1 MSAEDLLALLTT
13 GLTMGAVYAMVA
25 VSFNVAYKPTNV
37 FNMAQGELVM
47 LGAMFAWIVM
57 SHKGV
62 PWIVGLALVMAG
74 VALIGLFEE
83 RVAVAM
89 LLRRPSHHHGWII
102 STLAFSITVLNL
114 GDHIWGTDAQVVP
127 PVPGASLDTVQW
139 GALTFNTQQLAV
151 LAIAVGSIWLI
162 EWVYRH
168 TLPGKAVL
176 AVAEDRDAARLNGIS
191 PSRLTM
197 TSFALAAAYAALT
210 GVVAAPLLLASTS
223 IGLALLVKGF
233 MALAIGGV
241 GSNWGA
247 LAAGILIGCVESLS
261 SVSLTPGYRQLLLLG
276 VVLVVLLARPFGL
289 FGRAGVREV

>member
-1 MSAEDLLALLTT
+1 MSLEDLLALLTT
-13 GLTMGAVYAMVA
+13 GLTMGAIYAMVA

-47 LGAMFAWIVM
+47 LGAMFAWILM
-57 SHKGV
+57 THFHL
-62 PWIVGLALVMAG
+62 PWIVGLVLVMLG
-74 VALIGLFEE
+74 VAAIGLFEE
-83 RVAVAM
+83 RIAVAT

-102 STLAFSITVLNL
+102 STLAFSIIVLNL

-127 PVPGASLDTVQW
+127 PIPGATLDTVQW
-139 GALTFNTQQLAV
+139 GSLTFTTQQLAV
-151 LAIAVGSIWLI
+151 LLIAAASIAGV
-162 EWVYRH
+162 EWVYRR

-247 LAAGILIGCVESLS
+247 LAAGILLGCVESVS

-289 FGRAGVREV
+289 FGRGSVREV

>member
-1 MSAEDLLALLTT
+1 MLLEDLLAVLTT
-13 GLTMGAVYAMVA
+13 GLTMGAIYAMVA

-47 LGAMFAWIVM
+47 LGAMFAWGLMTV
-57 SHKGV
+57 KGL
-62 PWIVGLALVMAG
+62 PWIAGLVLVMAA

-83 RVAVAM
+83 RVAVAT
-89 LLRRPSHHHGWII
+89 LIRRPSHHHGWII
-102 STLAFSITVLNL
+102 STLAFSIIIINV
-114 GDHIWGTDAQVVP
+114 GDHIWGTDPQVVP
-127 PVPGASLDTVQW
+127 PLPGASMDTVQW
-139 GALTFNTQQLAV
+139 GDFTFNTQQFAV
-151 LAIAVGSIWLI
+151 LAVAVASIALV
-162 EWVYRH
+162 EWVYKH
-168 TLPGKAVL
+168 TLPGKAVR

-210 GVVAAPLLLASTS
+210 GVVAAPLVFASTA
-223 IGLALLVKGF
+223 IGLALLIKGF

-247 LAAGILIGCVESLS
+247 LAAGLLLGCVESFS
-261 SVSLTPGYRQLLLLG
+261 SVALTPGWRQVLLLA
-276 VVLVVLLARPFGL
+276 VVLGLLLVRPFGF

>member
-13 GLTMGAVYAMVA
+13 GLTMGAIYAMVA

-47 LGAMFAWIVM
+47 LGAMFAWIIM

-62 PWIVGLALVMAG
+62 PWIVGLLLVMGA
-74 VALIGLFEE
+74 VALIGLVEE
-83 RVAVAM
+83 RVAVAT

-102 STLAFSITVLNL
+102 STLAFSIVILNV
-114 GDHIWGTDAQVVP
+114 GDQVWGTDAQVVP

-139 GALTFNTQQLAV
+139 GALTFSTQQVAV
-151 LAIAVGSIWLI
+151 IAIALASIALV
-162 EWVYRH
+162 EWIYRH
-168 TLPGKAVL
+168 TLAGKAVL

-210 GVVAAPLLLASTS
+210 GAVAAPLLLASTS
-223 IGLALLVKGF
+223 IGLGLLVKGF

-247 LAAGILIGCVESLS
+247 LAAGILIGCVESFS

>member
-1 MSAEDLLALLTT
+1 MLLEDFLALLTT
-13 GLTMGAVYAMVA
+13 GLTMGAIYAMVA

-47 LGAMFAWIVM
+47 LGSMFAWALM
-57 SHKGV
+57 TDKHL
-62 PWIVGLALVMAG
+62 PWIAGILLVMAAVG
-74 VALIGLFEE
+74 AIGLIEE
-83 RVAVAM
+83 RVAVAT
-89 LLRRPSHHHGWII
+89 LIKRPSHHHGWII
-102 STLAFSITVLNL
+102 STLAFSIIVINV
-114 GDHIWGTDAQVVP
+114 GDRLWGTDAQVVP

-139 GALTFNTQQLAV
+139 GALTFSTQQVAV
-151 LAIAVGSIWLI
+151 LAIAIASIAVV

-168 TLPGKAVL
+168 TLAGKAVL

-210 GVVAAPLLLASTS
+210 GVVAAPLLLASTT
-223 IGLALLVKGF
+223 IGLGLLVKGF

-247 LAAGILIGCVESLS
+247 LAAGLMLGCLESIS
-261 SVSLTPGYRQLLLLG
+261 SVQLTPGYRQLLLLG
-276 VVLVVLLARPFGL
+276 VVLIVLLARPFGL
-289 FGRAGVREV
+289 FGRGALREV

>member
-1 MSAEDLLALLTT
+1 MPLEDLLALLTT
-13 GLTMGAVYAMVA
+13 GLTMGAIYAMVA

-47 LGAMFAWIVM
+47 LGAMFAWILM
-57 SHKGV
+57 TKQGL
-62 PWIVGLALVMAG
+62 PWILGLVLVMVG

-83 RVAVAM
+83 RVAVAT
-89 LLRRPSHHHGWII
+89 LIKRPSHHHGWII
-102 STLAFSITVLNL
+102 STLAFSIIILNV

-139 GALTFNTQQLAV
+139 GSLTFSTQQVGVIL
-151 LAIAVGSIWLI
+151 IAAASIFVV
-162 EWVYRH
+162 EWVYRR

-210 GVVAAPLLLASTS
+210 GAVAAPLLLASTS

-247 LAAGILIGCVESLS
+247 LAAGLLIGIVESIS

-289 FGRAGVREV
+289 FGRGAVREV

>member
-1 MSAEDLLALLTT
+1 
-13 GLTMGAVYAMVA
+13 MV
-25 VSFNVAYKPTNV
+25 
-37 FNMAQGELVM
+37 
-47 LGAMFAWIVM
+47 
-57 SHKGV
+57 GV
-62 PWIVGLALVMAG
+62 G
-74 VALIGLFEE
+74 LIGLFEE
-83 RVAVAM
+83 RVAVAT
-89 LLRRPSHHHGWII
+89 LIKRPSHHHGWII
-102 STLAFSITVLNL
+102 STLAFSIIILNV

-127 PVPGASLDTVQW
+127 PVPGATLDTVQL
-139 GALTFNTQQLAV
+139 GSLTFSTQQLAV
-151 LAIAVGSIWLI
+151 LLIAAASIFVV

-210 GVVAAPLLLASTS
+210 GAIAAPLLLASTG

-247 LAAGILIGCVESLS
+247 LAAGLLIGCVESIS

-289 FGRAGVREV
+289 FGRGAVREV

>member
-1 MSAEDLLALLTT
+1 MSLEDLLALLTT
-13 GLTMGAVYAMVA
+13 GLTMGAIYAMVA

-47 LGAMFAWIVM
+47 LGAMFAWIAM
-57 SHKGV
+57 TGHGLN
-62 PWIVGLALVMAG
+62 WIAG
-74 VALIGLFEE
+74 VALVI
-83 RVAVAM
+83 VAVAAIGLLEERIAVAT

-102 STLAFSITVLNL
+102 STLAFSIIILNVA
-114 GDHIWGTDAQVVP
+114 DHVWGSDAQVVP
-127 PVPGASLDTVQW
+127 PVPGATMDTVQW
-139 GALTFNTQQLAV
+139 GALTFSTQQLAV
-151 LAIAVGSIWLI
+151 IVIAAISIAVV

-168 TLPGKAVL
+168 TLAGKAVL

-197 TSFALAAAYAALT
+197 TSFALAAGYAALT
-210 GVVAAPLLLASTS
+210 GVIAAPLLLASTS

-247 LAAGILIGCVESLS
+247 LAAGLFLGCIESVS
-261 SVSLTPGYRQLLLLG
+261 SVSLTPGYRQLLMLG

-289 FGRAGVREV
+289 FGRGTVREV

>member
-1 MSAEDLLALLTT
+1 MLLEDLLALLVS
-13 GLTMGAVYAMVA
+13 GVTMGSIYAMVA
-25 VSFNVAYKPTNV
+25 VSFNVAYRPTNV

-47 LGAMFAWIVM
+47 LGAMFAWGLMTV
-57 SHKGV
+57 KGV
-62 PWIVGLALVMAG
+62 PWIVGTVLVMAL
-74 VALIGLFEE
+74 VAAIGLFEE
-83 RVAVAM
+83 RVAVAT
-89 LLRRPSHHHGWII
+89 LIRRPSHHHGWII
-102 STLAFSITVLNL
+102 STLAFSIILINV
-114 GDHIWGTDAQVVP
+114 GDHVWGTDPQVVP
-127 PVPGASLDTVQW
+127 PIPGASMDTVQW
-139 GALTFNTQQLAV
+139 GALTFSTQQLGV
-151 LAIAVGSIWLI
+151 LLIAALSIAVV

-176 AVAEDRDAARLNGIS
+176 AVAEDRDAARLHGIS

-210 GVVAAPLLLASTS
+210 GVVSAPLVFASTS

-247 LAAGILIGCVESLS
+247 LAAGILLGCVESIS
-261 SVSLTPGYRQLLLLG
+261 SVSLTPGWRQVLLLA
-276 VVLVVLLARPFGL
+276 VVLGLLLVKPFGL